1 MLAKSLLP
9 GSTGG
14 GDFATVGDEV
24 GIVGH
29 PYGSELLDVDLGTA
43 TGGLP
48 DLEDRDIEY
57 RRLPTSRSHRAPAT
71 LGMLCETHPM
81 AWIRTVPDGDWVD
94 GGGSLA
100 DLYAEVVD
108 PVHRRVD
115 HIMVVHSL
123 NPRGLSAHLGL
134 YASAMAGTATLRKVE
149 RELIALVVSLENN
162 CHY

>member
-29 PYGSELLDVDLGTA
+29 PSGSELLDVDLGTA

-123 NPRGLSAHLGL
+123 NPGG
-134 YASAMAGTATLRKVE
+134 
-149 RELIALVVSLENN
+149 
-162 CHY
+162 